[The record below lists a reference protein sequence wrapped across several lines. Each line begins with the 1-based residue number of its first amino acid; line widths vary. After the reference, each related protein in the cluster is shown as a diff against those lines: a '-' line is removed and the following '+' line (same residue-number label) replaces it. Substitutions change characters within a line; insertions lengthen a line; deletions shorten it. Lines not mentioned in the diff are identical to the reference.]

1 MFDSDK
7 TILIRL
13 PSYFITNYPSPLA
26 RSQVDL
32 PRSPRPAPPRPT
44 PAQAQT
50 GRSQPS
56 GGKVCG
62 PAPQGRRLSEAPG
75 NSWRAGECVER
86 IQDLLGQLR
95 GCGAVCDHVVEAA
108 IPAAR
113 FKGEGGAGAGLPER
127 MRVRRLL
134 PGGLAAPEPRVRVSV
149 QAFGPRLGMGL

>member
-113 FKGEGGAGAGLPER
+113 FKGEGGRGRGSQSAC
-127 MRVRRLL
+127 
-134 PGGLAAPEPRVRVSV
+134 
-149 QAFGPRLGMGL
+149 AFGGCYPEGLQRRSRESASLCKPLDLG